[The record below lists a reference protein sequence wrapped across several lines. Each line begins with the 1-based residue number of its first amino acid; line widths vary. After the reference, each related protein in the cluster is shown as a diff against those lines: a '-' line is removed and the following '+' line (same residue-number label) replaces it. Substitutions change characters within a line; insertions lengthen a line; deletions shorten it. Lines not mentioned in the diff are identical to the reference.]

1 MGDDP
6 DMLIKIVTFNIAHG
20 KGTDGI
26 VNIERQADLVNL
38 LKPDIVFLQEID
50 MYTKRAG
57 ARNQIREFSKRVY
70 LPYSSMESNITL
82 EDGYYGDGIISRFP
96 ISFSVNYLMPL
107 TDLNHEQRGILCNR
121 ISLGTAKINLFSVH
135 LSTYEDERILAC
147 KELKKIIN
155 KIDKNEIIII
165 GGDFNVGVTRLG
177 KGKYTFEKKEKY
189 AEYNI
194 LGEELERIPNDEI
207 TWISELGHGCIDTIF
222 YSNNIKL
229 LKYETIDSEQKSDHN
244 IIYAEFDI

>member
-1 MGDDP
+1 
-6 DMLIKIVTFNIAHG
+6 MLIKVITFNIAHG
-20 KGTDGI
+20 KGLDGI
-26 VNIERQADLVNL
+26 VNIERQAEVIKEY
-38 LKPDIVFLQEID
+38 KPDIVFLQEID

-57 ARNQIREFSKRVY
+57 ETNQIREISKKIY
-70 LPYSSMESNITL
+70 LPYCSMESNITL

-135 LSTYEDERILAC
+135 LSTYKDERILAC
-147 KELKKIIN
+147 KEINRIIS

-177 KGKYTFEKKEKY
+177 KGKYTFEKEEKY
-189 AEYNI
+189 QEYSI
-194 LGEELERIPNDEI
+194 LEKKLKHLNNSDD
-207 TWISELGHGCIDTIF
+207 TWFSKLGQGCIDTIF
-222 YSNNIKL
+222 YSNNIQL
-229 LKYETIDSEQKSDHN
+229 LSYKTIEVNSVSDHN
-244 IIYAEFDI
+244 AIYAEFNI

>member
-1 MGDDP
+1 
-6 DMLIKIVTFNIAHG
+6 MLIKVITFNIAHG
-20 KGTDGI
+20 KGLDGI
-26 VNIERQADLVNL
+26 VNIERQAEVIKEY
-38 LKPDIVFLQEID
+38 KPDIVFLQEID

-57 ARNQIREFSKRVY
+57 ETNQIREMSKRIY
-70 LPYSSMESNITL
+70 LPYCSMESNITL

-135 LSTYEDERILAC
+135 LSTYKDERILAC
-147 KELKKIIN
+147 KEINRIIS

-177 KGKYTFEKKEKY
+177 KGKYTFEKEDEYQEYSILEKKLKRLSNS
-189 AEYNI
+189 EDTWFSK
-194 LGEELERIPNDEI
+194 LGQ
-207 TWISELGHGCIDTIF
+207 GCIDTIF

-229 LKYETIDSEQKSDHN
+229 LSYKTIEVNNVSDHN
-244 IIYAEFDI
+244 AIYAEFDI

>member
-1 MGDDP
+1 MI
-6 DMLIKIVTFNIAHG
+6 IKIITFNIAHG
-20 KGTDGI
+20 KGLDGI
-26 VNIERQADLVNL
+26 IDIERQAEVIKLYN
-38 LKPDIVFLQEID
+38 PDIVFLQEID

-57 ARNQIREFSKRVY
+57 ERNQIREFGKKIY
-70 LPYSSMESNITL
+70 LPYCSMESNITL

-121 ISLGTAKINLFSVH
+121 ISFGTAKINLFSVH

-147 KELKKIIN
+147 KELNRIIS
-155 KIDKNEIIII
+155 KIDKNEIIIV

-177 KGKYTFEKKEKY
+177 KGKYTFEKQEKY
-189 AEYNI
+189 EEYNI
-194 LGEELERIPNDEI
+194 LEKKLKKLPNEED
-207 TWISELGHGCIDTIF
+207 TWFSKLGQGCIDTIF

-229 LKYETIDSEQKSDHN
+229 QKYETVDVENKSDHSA
-244 IIYAEFDI
+244 IYAEFNI

>member
-1 MGDDP
+1 
-6 DMLIKIVTFNIAHG
+6 MLIKIVTFNIAHG
-20 KGTDGI
+20 KGLDRTID
-26 VNIERQADLVNL
+26 VERQANLVNT

-57 ARNQIREFSKRVY
+57 ERNQIREFSKKVY
-70 LPYSSMESNITL
+70 LPYCSMESNITL

-96 ISFSVNYLMPL
+96 ISFSVTYLMPL
-107 TDLNHEQRGILCNR
+107 TDLNHEQRGILYNR

-147 KELKKIIN
+147 KELNRIIS

-177 KGKYTFEKKEKY
+177 KGKYTFEKQEQY
-189 AEYNI
+189 EEYNL
-194 LGEELERIPNDEI
+194 LGKNLKRIPNEED
-207 TWISELGHGCIDTIF
+207 TWFSKLGQGCIDTIF
-222 YSNNIKL
+222 YSKNIEL
-229 LKYETIDSEQKSDHN
+229 LKFETIDAEQKSDHS
-244 IIYAEFDI
+244 ILYAEFDI